1 MDIKEYIDIKEKE
14 IEKVKC
20 IRLHHNSE
28 KRRDELRDD
37 ADIDYARILYSTSFR
52 RLQGKMQLLVPKSNR
67 FYRNRL
73 THSLE
78 VSQIA
83 RSLAKRLGL
92 KDNLTVQACSLAHD
106 IGNPPFGHAGEVYLS
121 SCNPKFPYEGNAQ
134 TFRILNNVEDKFYD
148 CNGLNLTLRTL
159 LGIVKYPNN
168 KLTNSDK
175 FLYDEDYNLVKRL
188 SDEHGLKLKTID
200 CEIMDLA
207 DEIAYAAHDLEDTLR
222 MKYFTID
229 DIVYEFENGKYS
241 EGAPAFKA
249 LVEKAKNYAN
259 QATAYKTS
267 EEYEIL
273 FKKELTS
280 LIVNLL
286 IQDIGLIEE
295 SGALKLGYKA
305 HSNVAKGLK
314 KLTFKS
320 VIRKADV
327 IQYEL
332 LGKKVLKGLFEV
344 YSDKQ
349 FNKDLILLPAEYRDI
364 KNEERTILDY
374 IGGMMDEYAIEQY
387 KKYFGNNSLDCLYVK
402 TV

>member
-1 MDIKEYIDIKEKE
+1 MELSNYILSRENE
-14 IEKVKC
+14 IEKVKT
-20 IRLHHNSE
+20 IRIHDHKE
-28 KRRDELRDD
+28 RRRDALRDD
-37 ADIDYARILYSTSFR
+37 ADIDYARILYSSSFR

-83 RSLAKRLGL
+83 RSIAKRLHL
-92 KDNLTVQACSLAHD
+92 KDTLTVQACSLAHD

-121 SCNPKFPYEGNAQ
+121 MCNPKFPYEGNAQ

-168 KLTNSDK
+168 KLTNSEK
-175 FLYDEDYNLVKRL
+175 FLYDEDYKIVKDL

-249 LVEKAKNYAN
+249 LVEKAKKYAN

-280 LIVNLL
+280 LIVNIL
-286 IQDIGLIEE
+286 IQDIGLVEE
-295 SGALKLGYKA
+295 DGNFKLGYMT
-305 HSNVAKGLK
+305 HSKVAIGLK

-344 YSDKQ
+344 YSDKS
-349 FNKDLILLPAEYRDI
+349 FNNELILLPAEYRDQ

-387 KKYFGNNSLDCLYVK
+387 KKYFGPNSLDSLYK
-402 TV
+402 